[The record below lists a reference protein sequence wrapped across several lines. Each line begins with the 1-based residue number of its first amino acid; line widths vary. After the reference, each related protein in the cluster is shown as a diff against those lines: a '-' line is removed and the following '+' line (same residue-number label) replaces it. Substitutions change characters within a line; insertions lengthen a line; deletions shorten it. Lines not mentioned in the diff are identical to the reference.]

1 MPETA
6 EKTTVGKSITWGRE
20 GLCWIKGTQRCQL
33 CLYTHVKGCHADCQ
47 GFQIQE
53 RRPFY
58 KTILLLSPDDDH
70 AVGRQRTV
78 DLEFSILRR
87 QGANGIEI
95 KDM

>member
-1 MPETA
+1 VNGNNA
-6 EKTTVGKSITWGRE
+6 RNSRE
-20 GLCWIKGTQRCQL
+20 NDRWQKYNMGQGGIKGTQRCQL

-47 GFQIQE
+47 EFQE